1 MKIDCTVKLNKQQ
14 QQAIATLAKMDPKT
28 VGKKAMRAWIE
39 TFVTEY
45 LALTKEG
52 QNGEGAK

>member
-14 QQAIATLAKMDPKT
+14 QQAIASLAKMDPKT
-28 VGKKAMRAWIE
+28 VGKKAMRVWIE

-45 LALTKEG
+45 LAMTKDG
-52 QNGEGAK
+52 NGEVAK